1 MKKLLLSGVAFVSL
15 AAAPALAADLS
26 TAPLYKA
33 PLPAPAFTWTGCYI
47 GGSVGGGYAW
57 NTNINNVN
65 TSAFGDL
72 VPGQGFAQSSSGFI
86 GGGQIGCNYQLARF
100 VIGME
105 GSYLGANM
113 KGDYANPYNAADNV
127 FTNKIDN
134 VASVTARFGSAFD
147 NWLFYTKAGWA
158 GAHAKLSVV
167 DNVGAAVGAGSASN
181 WHNGFTVG
189 SGVEYAFTPIGSSAS
204 RATTTASRA
213 RPTRSAAAPDSIPS
227 ARARAT
233 STASW
238 AASATSSAGGQS
250 TDRGCARRSGPRRA
264 SRVNV
269 ARAGGAVPISA
280 LVLPNIGHRPDIK
293 VAREGKMRRSNFD

>member
-1 MKKLLLSGVAFVSL
+1 MKKLLLSGVAFVGV

-33 PLPAPAFTWTGCYI
+33 PLPVPAFTWTGCYI

-57 NTNINNVN
+57 NTNTNTVN

-113 KGDYANPYNAADNV
+113 KGDYANPYNAADDA
-127 FTNKIDN
+127 FTNKIDS
-134 VASVTARFGSAFD
+134 VASVTARFGTAFD

-189 SGVEYAFTPIGSSAS
+189 SGVEYAYTPNWIVGFESNYYRFESKSYEIG
-204 RATTTASRA
+204 
-213 RPTRSAAAPDSIPS
+213 
-227 ARARAT
+227 
-233 STASW
+233 
-238 AASATSSAGGQS
+238 
-250 TDRGCARRSGPRRA
+250 
-264 SRVNV
+264 
-269 ARAGGAVPISA
+269 GGAGLYTFTS
-280 LVLPNIGHRPDIK
+280 RPRDVYSFLGRLSYK
-293 VAREGKMRRSNFD
+293 FGWGPVY